1 MTSQIRGVD
10 QATRNANDAISMVQT
25 ADGAAIEVTNMLQRM
40 RELSVQAATGTN
52 TSSDIT
58 SLNSEFEALRDQI
71 GFVATNTQWNGKAIL
86 DGTAGEADGTSNKRV
101 VNFQVGA
108 NNAQTIAIDFGDFNL
123 AKGATGASAGV
134 SKGALAADLSTLE
147 VNTALVINTL
157 DDAIAGV
164 NAQRSS
170 YGAMVNRL
178 EYAVDNLSN
187 VSQNAEASRSRI
199 LDSDYAAESTELART
214 QIIQQAGTAM
224 LAQANQQAESVLA
237 LLK

>member
-86 DGTAGEADGTSNKRV
+86 DGTAGEADGTSKRV

-134 SKGALAADLSTLE
+134 SKGALAADLSKLE

>member
-86 DGTAGEADGTSNKRV
+86 DGTAGEADGTSKRV

-123 AKGATGASAGV
+123 AKGATGASDGV
-134 SKGALAADLSTLE
+134 SKGALAADLSKLE